1 MLLKDRLAAHGAFL
15 FRWRSFLPLI
25 LLVPA
30 IAALPQSTYMES
42 WFGDTVED
50 VWTVFCVA
58 VAFAGL
64 AVRVATVGFAPAG
77 TSGRNV
83 KEQRADQLNT
93 TGLYSLVRNPLYL
106 GNVITLLGFVLAI
119 KVWWLPLIA
128 APCVFLYYERIVC
141 AEEKFLLTAFGA
153 EYEAWASETPVFI
166 PSFGNWRRPSLPFSL
181 RSVMR
186 REYHG
191 FFLIVA
197 VIVLIEAGSDVV
209 GEGDTVMEWVFDDYG
224 WIVFFGVGLAV
235 YLAVR
240 TIRKTTTWL
249 AAPGR

>member
-1 MLLKDRLAAHGAFL
+1 MLLKDRFAAHGTFL

-30 IAALPQSTYMES
+30 LAALPQSGYLEA
-42 WFGDTVED
+42 WFGEGVED
-50 VWTVFCVA
+50 LWTVFCVV

-64 AVRVATVGFAPAG
+64 GVRIATVGFAPAG

-83 KEQRADQLNT
+83 KGQRAERLNT

-106 GNVITLLGFVLAI
+106 GNAITLLGFVLAFQ
-119 KVWWLPLIA
+119 VWWLPLIA
-128 APCVFLYYERIVC
+128 VPCVFLYYERIVY
-141 AEEKFLLTAFGA
+141 AEERFLQQAFGT
-153 EYEAWASETPVFI
+153 EYESWASVTPAFI
-166 PSFGNWRRPSLPFSL
+166 PSFRNWRRPDLPFSL
-181 RSVMR
+181 RSVLR

-197 VIVLIEAGSDVV
+197 VMFLIEAGSDLI
-209 GEGDTVMEWVFDDYG
+209 GEGQGVAEWFLEDYG
-224 WIVFFGVGLAV
+224 WSVFLAAGVVIYA
-235 YLAVR
+235 AIR
-240 TIRKTTTWL
+240 TIRKTTSWL